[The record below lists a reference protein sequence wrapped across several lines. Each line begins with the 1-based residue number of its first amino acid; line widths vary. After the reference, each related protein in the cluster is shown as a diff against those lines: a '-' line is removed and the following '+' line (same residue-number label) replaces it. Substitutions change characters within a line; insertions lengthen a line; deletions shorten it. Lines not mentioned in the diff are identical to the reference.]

1 MQELIEIVLDII
13 TLFRQITDEREENL
27 SLNVP
32 LHYIK
37 GSKHDSNEKYYEL
50 EFDDDEL
57 IEMKQIENGADA
69 ASTTTSS
76 INVKSTK
83 HTDLLYNMFYFKS
96 IYNKVYNRITRGLT
110 ENIFKILGVKLSASS
125 LKILPTFIVNQIT
138 AKGLSLK
145 KCITFQR
152 FLQTYNKKMDEPMKE
167 GIDAV
172 YDLFIEFI
180 KNVKFTKLD
189 DPNKT
194 FVIIEANKQK
204 FKNLYNRMLAPVE
217 IKDTDF
223 KELNLIG
230 YFIHREHH
238 MEEME
243 LKECNEKRIKRD
255 PNLKNCCAKSC
266 EICQNRN
273 NTNTSRSMLRHMY
286 PMNFESNEIEVSN
299 EIEESVVK
307 LKDLYKQYDRF
318 STKILINAFNTSM
331 YGINQVNNIIEEI
344 NKTLKILEAHD
355 NQVDVKNGGRNKQMK
370 SRKKRGKTKTKK
382 AQTYRYRKRA

>member
-13 TLFRQITDEREENL
+13 TLFRQITDESEEKL
-27 SLNVP
+27 SLNVL

-57 IEMKQIENGADA
+57 KEMKQIEHGADA

-110 ENIFKILGVKLSASS
+110 ENIFKILGVKLSTSS

-152 FLQTYNKKMDEPMKE
+152 FLQIYNEKMDEPMKE

-189 DPNKT
+189 DLNKT
-194 FVIIEANKQK
+194 FVIIEANKHK
-204 FKNLYNRMLAPVE
+204 FKNLYERMLDPVE
-217 IKDTDF
+217 IKDTYF

-243 LKECNEKRIKRD
+243 LKECIENQINSD
-255 PNLKNCCAKSC
+255 PNLRDCCAESC
-266 EICQNRN
+266 KICKNH
-273 NTNTSRSMLRHMY
+273 TRSMLRQMY
-286 PMNFESNEIEVSN
+286 PMKFDSPVSN
-299 EIEESVVK
+299 EIEETVVK

-331 YGINQVNNIIEEI
+331 YGINKVNNIIEEI

-355 NQVDVKNGGRNKQMK
+355 NQVEVKNGGRNKQMK
-370 SRKKRGKTKTKK
+370 SRKKRAKTKTKK
-382 AQTYRYRKRA
+382 AQTYRHRKRA